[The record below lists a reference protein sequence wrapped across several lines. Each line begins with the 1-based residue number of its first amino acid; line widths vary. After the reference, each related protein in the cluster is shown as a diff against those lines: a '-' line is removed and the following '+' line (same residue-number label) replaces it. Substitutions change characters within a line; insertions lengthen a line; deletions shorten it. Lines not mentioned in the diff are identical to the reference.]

1 MFKDR
6 VEFNGRLY
14 NLRLINF
21 GDDWGVYFVASL
33 QLERLLWDEDCGY
46 TCDEAQAVDE
56 LIFYFIPNHHFRLSD
71 KDLRDRIL
79 MEIV

>member
-46 TCDEAQAVDE
+46 TSNKAQAVDE
-56 LIFYFIPNHHFRLSD
+56 LIFYFIPTHYFRFSD
-71 KDLRDRIL
+71 IDLRERIL
-79 MEIV
+79 SEIL